1 MGTTAAPTAV
11 AQKRNV
17 RTAAASGFFGTTL
30 EYYDFLIYGTA
41 AALFFGKVFFPD
53 PSLGTLLAL
62 GTFGVAY
69 VARPFGAVVWGHFG
83 DRFGRKKILLAIL
96 LTMGVATFLV
106 GCIPSYT
113 AIGAAAPVIL
123 VVLRVI
129 QGLSAGGEQTGS
141 ALIAFEHA
149 PDRKRAFY
157 TSWTQ
162 SGSQFGTFVA
172 SVVFLSLTALLSKD
186 AMLTWGWRVPFWVSA
201 LIIAMTFV
209 LRRKLVEPKVSKQPG
224 QEAATA
230 KVPLIEVFRDHWRAV
245 LRIVVG
251 GLCISPAGLV
261 YVFGLSYG
269 TNVIGLNRPLMLILV
284 AGSAFGMGVT
294 IPFFAILSDRI
305 GRRPVFLVGLVGCV
319 ALIPVWLGAVHAG
332 NWTVIFLAGF
342 ALMDIFLAMPTAIL
356 LGAFLEMFPSH
367 IRFSGMAIGF
377 MLGIVLTG
385 LLPAI
390 AQSFVQG
397 DPGNWGQVAWLF
409 VGLLIAAGVA
419 VLTGPETYRV
429 PTRELGLGR
438 AERSAPA
445 ADLDHTKNSGVS

>member
-1 MGTTAAPTAV
+1 M
-11 AQKRNV
+11 

-41 AALFFGKVFFPD
+41 AALFFGKIFFPD
-53 PSLGTLLAL
+53 PALGTLLAL

-69 VARPFGAVVWGHFG
+69 VARPFGAVVWGHLG
-83 DRFGRKKILLAIL
+83 DKFGRKKILLAIL

-113 AIGAAAPVIL
+113 AIGAASPVIL
-123 VVLRVI
+123 VVLRII

-162 SGSQFGTFVA
+162 SGSQFGNFVA
-172 SVVFLSLTALLSKD
+172 SVVFLPLTALLPKD
-186 AMLTWGWRVPFWVSA
+186 AMLAWGWRIPFWLSA

-209 LRRKLVEPKVSKQPG
+209 LRRKLVEPESGKQP
-224 QEAATA
+224 QAAARAT
-230 KVPLIEVFRDHWRAV
+230 VPLVEVFRDHWRAV
-245 LRIVVG
+245 LRVVVG

-269 TNVIGLNRPLMLILV
+269 TNVIGLSRSPMLILV
-284 AGSAFGMGVT
+284 AGSALGMGIT

-305 GRRPVFLVGLVGCV
+305 GRKPVFVIGLAGCM

-356 LGAFLEMFPSH
+356 LAAFLELFPSH

-390 AQSFVQG
+390 AQSFVQD

-409 VGLLIAAGVA
+409 AGLLFAAGVA
-419 VLTGPETYRV
+419 VLAGPETYRV
-429 PTRELGLGR
+429 PTRELGGGL
-438 AERSAPA
+438 AEPFPTAPQGNVTQA
-445 ADLDHTKNSGVS
+445 GHKYVTKPDRTSTTGPTP

>member
-1 MGTTAAPTAV
+1 MGSTAAPTTV

-69 VARPFGAVVWGHFG
+69 VARPFGAVMWGHLG
-83 DRFGRKKILLAIL
+83 DKFGRKKVLLAIL

-106 GCIPSYT
+106 GCIPGYAS
-113 AIGAAAPVIL
+113 IGAASPVLL
-123 VVLRVI
+123 VVLRIV

-149 PDRKRAFY
+149 PDRRRAFY

-162 SGSQFGTFVA
+162 SGSQFGNFVA
-172 SVVFLSLTALLSKD
+172 SVVFLPLTVLLPKE
-186 AMLTWGWRVPFWVSA
+186 AMLAWGWRIPFWLSA
-201 LIIAMTFV
+201 LIIALTFV
-209 LRRKLVEPKVSKQPG
+209 LRRKLAEPEVGKRPG
-224 QEAATA
+224 QDAATA
-230 KVPLIEVFRDHWRAV
+230 TVPLVEVFRDHWRAV
-245 LRIVVG
+245 LRVVVG

-269 TNVIGLNRPLMLILV
+269 TNVIGLSRSPMLVLV
-284 AGSAFGMGVT
+284 AGSALGMGIT

-305 GRRPVFLVGLVGCV
+305 GRKPVFLIGLIGCM

-342 ALMDIFLAMPTAIL
+342 ALMDIFLAMPTAIIL
-356 LGAFLEMFPSH
+356 ATFLEMFPSH
-367 IRFSGMAIGF
+367 LRFSGTAVGF

-397 DPGNWGQVAWLF
+397 DPGNWGPVALLF
-409 VGLLIAAGVA
+409 AGLLAAAGIA
-419 VLTGPETYRV
+419 LLAGPETYRV
-429 PTRELGLGR
+429 PTRALGLGR
-438 AERSAPA
+438 AAAPA
-445 ADLDHTKNSGVS
+445 DRENMKKSGVS